1 MAGRLTTDSEIDANP
16 PQSDHSVVVL
26 NAEQVHHHQ
35 DDGDQDVDERERV
48 EKLGGDEK
56 RWNVVKKFK
65 EQQYL

>member
-1 MAGRLTTDSEIDANP
+1 MAGGLTTDSEIDANP
-16 PQSDHSVVVL
+16 PQSDHPVVVL

-56 RWNVVKKFK
+56 R
-65 EQQYL
+65 